1 MRFFSNFRGDL
12 SGGLTAAVVALPLA
26 LAFGVASGAGPIAG
40 LYGAI
45 AVGFFAALFG
55 GTPSQVSGPTGPMTV
70 VMTAI
75 LAQYQHD
82 PALAFTV
89 VSMGGAFQV
98 LFGIFG
104 FGRYIIY
111 MPYPVISGF
120 MSGIGIIIM
129 SLQVGPLLGHGN
141 DGHVIHA
148 LTALP
153 GQIFAPVWPA
163 LVLGLAAFFF
173 MIFWP
178 KKLRRIVPPPL
189 AALTAGTLLGILVLS
204 GAPVL
209 GDVPQGFPVPHI
221 PAFTMKALPGMMSA
235 AIMLALLGSVDSLL
249 TSLVAD
255 NFTRTQHKSDR
266 ELIGQ
271 GIGNFVS
278 GLIGGLPGAGATM
291 RTVVNIRAGGRT
303 GLSGA
308 VHALALLAC
317 MMGLGFLVEDIPKAV
332 LAGILL
338 KIGWDIIDWGFLKR
352 LWRAGF
358 LKGADRQAEIVMLT
372 VMVLTVFVDLIMAV
386 AIGVIIQSLMTAR
399 QLATHQIEDVHFVA
413 AGGKSGVRHRLSA
426 EEEIILEQAGG
437 KLLLLRFTGP
447 LSFGTAR
454 DLTTRMQTAYS
465 GYSRV
470 VIDLTDTRM
479 MDISIMM
486 ALADMIDMLV
496 AQKCRIFV
504 SGTGNAVYEAMKG
517 HDVFAKVPSAQHY
530 AQRLDALKAATASL

>member
-1 MRFFSNFRGDL
+1 MNLFSNLRGDL
-12 SGGLTAAVVALPLA
+12 FGGATAAVVALPLA
-26 LAFGVASGAGPIAG
+26 LAFGVASGAGPVAG

-55 GTPSQVSGPTGPMTV
+55 GTPAQVSGPTGPMTV

-75 LAQYQHD
+75 VAQYQHD
-82 PALAFTV
+82 PAMAFAV
-89 VSMGGAFQV
+89 VSMGGLFQI
-98 LFGIFG
+98 LFGMCG

-129 SLQVGPLLGHGN
+129 ILQIGPLLGHAN
-141 DGHVIHA
+141 DGHIIHA
-148 LTALP
+148 LAALP
-153 GQIFAPVWPA
+153 EQVSTPVWAA
-163 LVLGLAAFFF
+163 LFLGLIAFFF
-173 MIFWP
+173 MILWP
-178 KKLRRIVPPPL
+178 KRFRRIVPPPL
-189 AALTAGTLLGILVLS
+189 AALLAGTLLAALILNGV
-204 GAPVL
+204 PVL
-209 GDVPQGFPVPHI
+209 GDVPQGFPVPRM
-221 PAFTMKALPGMMSA
+221 PVFTMTALPEMISA
-235 AIMLALLGSVDSLL
+235 AVMLALLGSVDSLL

-255 NFTRTQHKSDR
+255 NFTRTQHNSDR
-266 ELIGQ
+266 ELVGQ

-308 VHALALLAC
+308 THAAVLLAC
-317 MMGLGFLVEDIPKAV
+317 MIGLGFLVEDIPKAV
-332 LAGILL
+332 LAGILI

-358 LKGADRQAEIVMLT
+358 LKGADQQAEIVMLT
-372 VMVLTVFVDLIMAV
+372 VMILTVFVDLIMAV
-386 AIGVIIQSLMTAR
+386 AIGVIIQSLLTAR
-399 QLATHQIEDVHFVA
+399 QLATHQIEDVHFIA
-413 AGGKSGVRHRLSA
+413 AGGKSGVRHRLSL
-426 EEEIILEQAGG
+426 EEESIIDQAGG

-454 DLTTRMQTAYS
+454 DLATRMQVAYS
-465 GYSRV
+465 GYDRV

-486 ALADMIDMLV
+486 AMADMIDALT
-496 AQKCRIFV
+496 AQGCRIFI
-504 SGTGNAVYEAMKG
+504 SGTGNPVYEAMRG
-517 HDVFAKVPSAQHY
+517 HAVLKAVPEENHFIW
-530 AQRLDALKAATASL
+530 RMDALKAATISQ